1 MNSASTPNHAG
12 HDDTTHNAALRGA
25 FLAFQKTAKP
35 AITRPS
41 TPTRDAG
48 NGGLTQS
55 SPVSRQTTGNNSAL
69 GRDQSFASH
78 HSLSHHAHLL
88 TPSKP
93 TTGDP
98 RSPSLIAATLA
109 ASRSVSPSPKATPS
123 VQTSTPQATRDHRK
137 GIAGHDS
144 TVSSVTDLDL
154 ATDVSSIGPTNALIS
169 LFERKEDDTDPV
181 KKSPA
186 VPSVKKG
193 LRAGLRPMT
202 PPRVTSPV
210 VSSPST
216 GRDIVRVKSPLRG
229 AQDAGLAVSASLF
242 DPARKPP
249 LNRPPLKAAGRAT
262 TSVLSPR
269 PKQASSYKV
278 IGDSSNTSTGSA
290 TPPVAKPVKHRPYP
304 MSRTRAQSVTSLKG
318 ERTPGA
324 LVRRS
329 SSSLSNDTFVSA
341 SSAPSP
347 QPDSPRRISPH
358 QPSAEA
364 SQPPRPQSVNT
375 TSAPPLSRPLML
387 KSSSNLP
394 LDSLTNAIVAG
405 SLASARA
412 TPAKPPTPPPRK
424 QTPHMRQTLRAPR
437 TKSDEEVNGTTT
449 RYKKKPLGKLSSRK
463 KHAHHEGSRRRWREV
478 ITARE
483 RQRYEGLWASNRG
496 LLLDD
501 PGALTHSLQNTDT
514 SQLVANVVVRDIW
527 ARSRLPFDELAEVW
541 DLVDTQGRDKFYQ
554 HYVEDTRHDTQYKLR
569 STVTDYWS
577 LNRDT
582 PSLAIPHQVVKLSM
596 LRAKHSTTTKQV
608 ADHNDNQTCGGY
620 GEIENVFSF
629 ALSLHQYMLTEVIL
643 DLEEAAGVI
652 VEDLSTRDSRF
663 LYIGESFDDPLLGEF
678 GKKYRSTNGNFLQ
691 YLFSA
696 FCSIIVIT
704 THKLLNI
711 FDIYVTLE
719 QALMKGHD
727 EPLQQKLKERG
738 LSNDTIEEALSY
750 VWGNSIFD
758 KSINISGKAFSMT
771 TNLNS
776 ILHNLRHPNVTR
788 TIRIDATCITN
799 QIYKRKRHQ
808 ALKEE
813 VLLEGSRAKLAF
825 KYKITPHKRSRARV
839 TLSPSFS
846 GLAPS
851 LKTRSFL
858 GFIYTQNLVMPA
870 RYKSP
875 GHASAIGYL
884 SQDLD
889 ASAII
894 SQDLVTSAKGKRCFE

>member
-35 AITRPS
+35 TITRPS
-41 TPTRDAG
+41 TPTRDAGNAG

-55 SPVSRQTTGNNSAL
+55 SPVSRQTTGNNNHL
-69 GRDQSFASH
+69 

-123 VQTSTPQATRDHRK
+123 VHTSIPQATRDHRK

-202 PPRVTSPV
+202 PPRVMSPV

-242 DPARKPP
+242 GPARKPP
-249 LNRPPLKAAGRAT
+249 LDTPPLKAASRAT
-262 TSVLSPR
+262 TSVLSPQ

-278 IGDSSNTSTGSA
+278 KGGSSNTSTSSA

-304 MSRTRAQSVTSLKG
+304 MSRTRAHSATSSRG

-387 KSSSNLP
+387 QSSSNLP

-437 TKSDEEVNGTTT
+437 TKSDEEVNGVAT

-463 KHAHHEGSRRRWREV
+463 KHAHHEGARRRWREV

-501 PGALTHSLQNTDT
+501 PGALTNGLQNTDT

-541 DLVDTQGRDKFYQ
+541 DLVDTQGRGALDKAQFVVGLWLIDQ
-554 HYVEDTRHDTQYKLR
+554 RLRGRKLPR
-569 STVTDYWS
+569 KVS
-577 LNRDT
+577 
-582 PSLAIPHQVVKLSM
+582 
-596 LRAKHSTTTKQV
+596 
-608 ADHNDNQTCGGY
+608 
-620 GEIENVFSF
+620 
-629 ALSLHQYMLTEVIL
+629 
-643 DLEEAAGVI
+643 
-652 VEDLSTRDSRF
+652 DS
-663 LYIGESFDDPLLGEF
+663 
-678 GKKYRSTNGNFLQ
+678 
-691 YLFSA
+691 
-696 FCSIIVIT
+696 
-704 THKLLNI
+704 
-711 FDIYVTLE
+711 
-719 QALMKGHD
+719 
-727 EPLQQKLKERG
+727 
-738 LSNDTIEEALSY
+738 
-750 VWGNSIFD
+750 VWGSIR
-758 KSINISGKAFSMT
+758 G
-771 TNLNS
+771 
-776 ILHNLRHPNVTR
+776 V
-788 TIRIDATCITN
+788 
-799 QIYKRKRHQ
+799 
-808 ALKEE
+808 
-813 VLLEGSRAKLAF
+813 
-825 KYKITPHKRSRARV
+825 RV
-839 TLSPSFS
+839 A
-846 GLAPS
+846 GI
-851 LKTRSFL
+851 K
-858 GFIYTQNLVMPA
+858 
-870 RYKSP
+870 K
-875 GHASAIGYL
+875 H
-884 SQDLD
+884 
-889 ASAII
+889 
-894 SQDLVTSAKGKRCFE
+894 